1 MPIGYPPLTG
11 DPSAGPLLAL
21 GAPDSLIDELRLI
34 AHRRGVSVASVAV
47 AAIAA
52 GCGQTTAQAGV
63 AIIAGCGM
71 TPPVVVPGSPPPV
84 DLLPM
89 PGVEVYEAD
98 IEGDL

>member
-11 DPSAGPLLAL
+11 DPSVGPLLAL

-52 GCGQTTAQAGV
+52 GCG
-63 AIIAGCGM
+63 M

-98 IEGDL
+98 IEGEM

>member
-52 GCGQTTAQAGV
+52 GCG
-63 AIIAGCGM
+63 M
-71 TPPVVVPGSPPPV
+71 TPPEVVPGSPPPV